1 MGTTGSPPHS
11 EFDDQA
17 SLSLLGGV
25 PAYLDHDEAD
35 LNARVETLGARLIR
49 SFSRLIGSMGKT
61 LGAASPQSD
70 TLDRIAPRT
79 TRTSPIFSV
88 VVTFSSRK
96 PREIA

>member
-49 SFSRLIGSMGKT
+49 PFSRLIRSMGKGPRRG
-61 LGAASPQSD
+61 LAS
-70 TLDRIAPRT
+70 
-79 TRTSPIFSV
+79 
-88 VVTFSSRK
+88 
-96 PREIA
+96 E